1 MRRNRS
7 IPRPFSVAA
16 LASIG
21 LLCAGMVSAGE
32 DGEEEAKVW
41 SGEISASFSALTGT
55 VDTIA
60 AGVDATGER
69 VWTKD
74 TLTLRFTGTYGRTR
88 DRKDNPSRDS
98 TQEDAQALTGRW
110 RHTFDERYFWASG
123 TGLSRDST
131 QDREVRYR
139 LNSGP
144 GYRFWM
150 GEDAEARHF
159 DMAAGVGYRYE
170 LYDGNTG
177 PVPGS
182 APPFFDLSDNGY
194 DRQYADVLVAFEY
207 KNLLFEDR
215 VEWTHTGSFA
225 MPVNDTDAYIGTT
238 EVIIGIPLTAAWSF
252 RTTFLY
258 EYTNDVPD
266 DVNSSL
272 TRTTLGLGYEF

>member
-1 MRRNRS
+1 MHRNGS
-7 IPRPFSVAA
+7 IPRRFSVAA
-16 LASIG
+16 VVSFA
-21 LLCAGMVSAGE
+21 LLCAGMASAG
-32 DGEEEAKVW
+32 DEADETNAW

-69 VWTKD
+69 AWTDD

-88 DRKDNPSRDS
+88 DRKDNPSNDS
-98 TQEDAQALTGRW
+98 TQEDSQALTARW
-110 RHTFDERYFWASG
+110 KHLFGERYFWATG
-123 TGLSRDST
+123 TGVSRDST

-150 GEDAEARHF
+150 GEDADARHF
-159 DMAAGVGYRYE
+159 DMAAGLGYRYE

-182 APPFFDLSDNGY
+182 AVFDLGENGY
-194 DRQYADVLVAFEY
+194 DRQYADVVVAFEY
-207 KNLLFEDR
+207 KNLFFEDR

-225 MPVNDTDAYIGTT
+225 MPVNSTDSYIGTT

-252 RTTFLY
+252 RTTFMY

-272 TRTTLGLGYEF
+272 TRTTLGLGYKF